1 MDGDD
6 RNAALR
12 LLANA
17 ESDGV
22 EIISYFERSSDLDSS
37 NLRTLVRNTDTID
50 GVERTDGGLTVETEA
65 HNIDIDTA
73 FKQDS
78 EQYLRDE
85 GGVGNRDLADLSNQ
99 ERGDIV
105 EDEIAPMLMEERG
118 YETVAGFDK
127 EASNEIGIDCIARDP
142 ETDQYV
148 LVEAKFTS
156 QFDGRNIGSEILDEG
171 YGFKQISDRW
181 MDEAILEVRQRGIL
195 ESELAERLLN
205 ANEDEIRK
213 AMVVVRNGPKSSNTI
228 RPRLNTEKYNID
240 HVDIIHI
247 GKVVE

>member
-1 MDGDD
+1 MDGEP

-12 LLANA
+12 LLADA

-22 EIISYFERSSDLDSS
+22 EIVSYFERSADLDSS

-65 HNIDIDTA
+65 HNIDVDTA
-73 FKQDS
+73 FKRDG

-127 EASNEIGIDCIARDP
+127 EASNEIGIDYIARDP

-156 QFDGRNIGSEILDEG
+156 QFDGQNIGSGILDEG
-171 YGFKQISDRW
+171 YGFKQMSGEW
-181 MDEAILEVRQRGIL
+181 LEEAIERMEEKNIITPALTD
-195 ESELAERLLN
+195 ELQAAIDTGQTQKSL
-205 ANEDEIRK
+205 
-213 AMVVVRNGPKSSNTI
+213 VVVKNTEKGGRTI
-228 RPRLNTEKYNID
+228 RPSLEELEFDN
-240 HVDIIHI
+240 VDIIQI
-247 GKVVE
+247 GEVVQ